1 MTHAKQEATDITHES
16 VRHPMS
22 PRIFQRQAN
31 DRAVR
36 EHLFD
41 MAFERY
47 VEWRELSAA
56 VGKAYE
62 TWSNGT
68 SADGAMSFAAY
79 GAALDQEECAA
90 RLYGSIIDQLRR
102 LIDAERE
109 LVAADPGARR

>member
-16 VRHPMS
+16 LRHPMS
-22 PRIFQRQAN
+22 PRMFQRHAN

-36 EHLFD
+36 EHPVD
-41 MAFERY
+41 MAFQRY

-62 TWSNGT
+62 TWSNGP
-68 SADGAMSFAAY
+68 SAEGAMSFAAY

-90 RLYGSIIDQLRR
+90 SLYGSIIDELQR
-102 LIDAERE
+102 LIDAEGE
-109 LVAADPGARR
+109 LVAADP